1 MSLCGDIDGIS
12 DIEDVGSWD
21 ILSDSGLVVDGLRA
35 WLFSGLGDG
44 LDNNLLFLLGAIN
57 FDGDEVVVE
66 DNLWNSDTDG
76 SLGNDWGDGS
86 AMSTNETASSEAGS
100 SIVATCTTV
109 STVSTVVVS
118 MIRVI

>member
-1 MSLCGDIDGIS
+1 LSLCGDIDGIS

-21 ILSDSGLVVDGLRA
+21 ILSNSGLVVDGLNA

-86 AMSTNETASSEAGS
+86 AMSTNETDVSTEAGS
-100 SIVATCTTV
+100 SIVATGAT
-109 STVSTVVVS
+109 TVSTVVVT